1 MSHLILVSKALP
13 TDPEVGESEME
24 GGSDEQRPLL
34 RTEEPG
40 CSTLSSQQE
49 DAKITS
55 NLSLIPD
62 SSLTAQVDVITNGL
76 Y

>member
-1 MSHLILVSKALP
+1 MSHLILVSKEEP
-13 TDPEVGESEME
+13 TDPEVGESETE

-40 CSTLSSQQE
+40 CSTPSSQQ
-49 DAKITS
+49 DDTKITS

-62 SSLTAQVDVITNGL
+62 SSLTAQVCRGDH
-76 Y
+76 

>member
-1 MSHLILVSKALP
+1 MSHLILVSKAPP
-13 TDPEVGESEME
+13 TDPEVGESETE
-24 GGSDEQRPLL
+24 GGLDEQRPLL

-40 CSTLSSQQE
+40 CSTPSSQQE

-62 SSLTAQVDVITNGL
+62 SSLTAQVCGRDR
-76 Y
+76 